1 MKVYCLRIG
10 NKYGPEYEDYIN
22 EKLKDYEVIWIHEA
36 PRKDIPLQWNKIN
49 LMNLDIDEPIVAL
62 DIDVIL
68 TGNYKELFD
77 YPIQRGEFIGI
88 PQWWSTRYP
97 QWKLNGGFQKY
108 YPKDCKFIYDIFYD
122 NPKHWMMH
130 YIREGLTI
138 GPVNGE
144 QFFVEE
150 HAKKKL
156 KVIPVPSKWVTRW
169 TADDTIN
176 NAIVDKFKDISNKK
190 LFSNDEFH
198 DDIKLVHF
206 TTSLNKPHYSSL
218 WK

>member
-1 MKVYCLRIG
+1 MKIYCLRIG

-22 EKLKDYEVIWIHEA
+22 EKLKDYEVIWIREA

-77 YPIQRGEFIGI
+77 YPVQRGELVGI
-88 PQWWSTRYP
+88 PQWWSSRYP

-108 YPKDCKFIYDIFYD
+108 YPKDCKFIHDIFYE

-156 KVIPVPSKWVTRW
+156 KVKSVPSKWVTRW
-169 TADDTIN
+169 TADDGIN
-176 NAIVDKFKDISNKK
+176 NAITDKFKDISNKK

>member
-1 MKVYCLRIG
+1 MKIYCLRIG

-22 EKLKDYEVIWIHEA
+22 EKLKDYEVIWIREA

-77 YPIQRGEFIGI
+77 YPVQRGELVGI
-88 PQWWSTRYP
+88 PQWWSSRYP

-108 YPKDCKFIYDIFYD
+108 YPKDCKFIYDIFYE

-156 KVIPVPSKWVTRW
+156 KVTSVPSKWVTRW
-169 TADDTIN
+169 TADDGIN
-176 NAIVDKFKDISNKK
+176 NAITDKFKDISNKK

>member
-1 MKVYCLRIG
+1 MKIYCLRIG

-22 EKLKDYEVIWIHEA
+22 EKLKDYEVIWIREA

-77 YPIQRGEFIGI
+77 YPIQRGELVGI
-88 PQWWSTRYP
+88 PQWWSSRYP

-108 YPKDCKFIYDIFYD
+108 YPKDCKFIYDIFYE

-156 KVIPVPSKWVTRW
+156 KVTSVPSKWVTRW
-169 TADDTIN
+169 TADDGIN
-176 NAIVDKFKDISNKK
+176 NAITDKFKDISNKK
-190 LFSNDEFH
+190 LFSNDEFN